1 MSTSFPFHFEEL
13 DNLLKRFSGN
23 TDKRK
28 IQIQKILKEAYRL
41 RRKDTCEP
49 FMPAS
54 EAEWINFFFSPGIIR
69 KNTILEQCQVYFPV
83 RLDDCCSGSTVSSSK
98 SGVKIQGYSDLNY
111 RQKSIEVT
119 RLEKLFFN
127 CSRIL
132 DILAHSFISGT
143 SEAGFVKKYRKA
155 DKPISTNIDT
165 LELIEKFIGRF
176 RPSAQEKDNPVLLFE
191 KICRTLCITV
201 NPLIQHR
208 SSGTITIDPQ
218 ELQKDGFVLKNSDS
232 IYTPNKWLVLME
244 NKIFLL
250 SSIVFLKKNGKLKVI
265 RLQAE
270 TKKISK
276 LMRIYSKLI
285 AAEQRYQ
292 GPEFYDTFKKFF
304 VKNFALID
312 TSKNKPFKY
321 KDTRDL
327 ALKFVVFDRLTLYL
341 VPEMYEPLQ
350 QKYSITH
357 EEYISKIKEYNIKAP
372 NANLSRISNFANIA
386 TFGYAGT
393 ANLIENL
400 NKTQA
405 DVEKN
410 IGLICAST
418 AGKCLNQFSYK
429 DDDENNSNIEI
440 YPEETKQIFTFRY
453 SCKFLK
459 KQEKTVT
466 ENFFEYSHFDE
477 EKSGVERKKNIE
489 DISDHIKKT
498 FDSLIFSN
506 EIAIAYAS
514 FFHEFISF
522 GILEVELLPVNLT
535 PEEINL
541 ITKINKLPKFE
552 NKLEKLFKIL
562 KIDDNNED
570 DKNIKDC
577 LKTGQSAIFTVKKD
591 TKFYNENKT
600 ETSKWLVFN
609 NSEIFYTENDNTK
622 YIKNLENQGVEIK
635 YDFDKKLIKP
645 KPAAAIASAPVT
657 TATGAG
663 ASIATIA
670 PTTNA
675 TTTIAPAV
683 TATVTEPATP
693 AQTTATATTATATG
707 AGAAITSV
715 SILNRITQINSEKF
729 KINFQTLFL
738 GTQDTISKDLKKEI
752 EENLVYTLKLIDKK
766 EIEDCLVKVTDKEK
780 VKKILIALRLL
791 NLITIKSYKYFGL
804 ISSNVPE
811 TNTSENKAVKNL
823 FKKFKYEEYFKILS
837 RFYNN
842 YTKHMTDGVLFT
854 FNKLMNS
861 QELFPDMHRMTE
873 DCICQKRFKVGIV
886 QLLDQFKPTAPTI
899 QLTGPDEVLLIKV
912 LKLENDLITK
922 TLSNKEKF
930 FENVCDHITREN
942 EYLLKIKPVLYHKL
956 VAINKVKIIRV
967 ILDAFKYIRKVLI
980 EQNNKMG
987 LDFILKENLIIFQIM
1002 NQHKEKG
1009 FREFILSKFTKNN
1022 FKKVAFFASTA
1033 LLIASMFAQPP
1044 PDENLPPLNIL
1055 DWNDQSI
1062 EPNHPEYDKAKKDLR
1077 TRADAATKIAQNLQN
1092 KAEAV
1097 NAVDSQFKVNAYDL
1111 IPGVL
1116 SGVSGALTGF
1126 FGGLASGASTL
1137 TGLAYDNPLTS
1148 VGLAGV
1154 LGYRLG
1160 TTIYNKYYQQ
1170 KVSTSVTPT
1179 ENEMKIATEIKTR
1192 EKLAHHAQELIQ
1204 RGKHDEVLS
1213 DDIIQA
1219 FNNVMEMYKNSSK
1232 IIFQHE
1238 SIIPEVI
1245 VFINSE
1251 YNYST
1256 RRKEKLEAQNETDFS
1271 INEKLEAYINSQ
1283 VAQLTS
1289 AYEALPEAQRAKIN
1303 QSNWKNGI
1311 IENFFSLATQ
1321 GFSLYNIYGA
1331 LTSGSLGYAGQ
1342 TLLGLTHNAYRTF
1355 SVDHSTNNGRQL
1367 PLLAANRRINDAH
1380 PKPHNDAKHRDA
1392 VNHYLRYANHRA

>member
-13 DNLLKRFSGN
+13 DTLLKRFSGN

-28 IQIQKILKEAYRL
+28 IQIRKILKEAYRL

-69 KNTILEQCQVYFPV
+69 KNNILEQCQVYFPV
-83 RLDDCCSGSTVSSSK
+83 RLDDCSGSTVSSSK

-111 RQKSIEVT
+111 RQKSMEVT

-143 SEAGFVKKYRKA
+143 AEAGFVKEFRRA
-155 DKPISTNIDT
+155 QPNNIDKPILINIDT
-165 LELIEKFIGRF
+165 LESIESFIGRF
-176 RPSAQEKDNPVLLFE
+176 KPSAQEKDNPVLLFE
-191 KICRTLCITV
+191 KICRTLCVTV
-201 NPLIQHR
+201 NPLVQHR
-208 SSGTITIDPQ
+208 SSGTLTIDPL

-232 IYTPNKWLVLME
+232 IYTPNKWLVIME

-265 RLQAE
+265 RLKAE

-321 KDTRDL
+321 KETRDL
-327 ALKFVVFDRLTLYL
+327 ALKFVLFDRLTLYL

-350 QKYSITH
+350 QKYSITR
-357 EEYISKIKEYNIKAP
+357 EEYNSKIKEYNKP
-372 NANLSRISNFANIA
+372 SSGTTNKISNYTNTV
-386 TFGYAGT
+386 TFGLVGT
-393 ANLIENL
+393 PASIEDLNLTKKN
-400 NKTQA
+400 
-405 DVEKN
+405 VETN

-418 AGKCLNQFSYK
+418 AGKCLNQFSFK
-429 DDDENNSNIEI
+429 NDDGTDRNIEI

-453 SCKFLK
+453 SSRFLK
-459 KQEKTVT
+459 KQEPASN
-466 ENFFEYSHFDE
+466 NFFEYSHFDE

-489 DISDHIKKT
+489 DISDNIKKS
-498 FDSLIFSN
+498 FNSLIFSN

-522 GILEVELLPVNLT
+522 GILEVELSPVNLT
-535 PEEINL
+535 QKELESI
-541 ITKINKLPKFE
+541 IKIKELPPNE
-552 NKLEKLFKIL
+552 NKLEKLFEILGINNNDDDQKI
-562 KIDDNNED
+562 KE
-570 DKNIKDC
+570 C
-577 LKTGQSAIFTVKKD
+577 LKTGQLATFLVTKD
-591 TKFYNENKT
+591 TKFYNVN
-600 ETSKWLVFN
+600 L
-609 NSEIFYTENDNTK
+609 NDLLK
-622 YIKNLENQGVEIK
+622 KQGVEIE
-635 YDFDKKLIKP
+635 YSFSKP
-645 KPAAAIASAPVT
+645 LLDLAAVVPAATVATTTATAAIATGAAAT
-657 TATGAG
+657 GAAATGAG
-663 ASIATIA
+663 A
-670 PTTNA
+670 TNDNA
-675 TTTIAPAV
+675 NWRSF
-683 TATVTEPATP
+683 
-693 AQTTATATTATATG
+693 Q
-707 AGAAITSV
+707 
-715 SILNRITQINSEKF
+715 NNF
-729 KINFQTLFL
+729 KKLL
-738 GTQDTISKDLKKEI
+738 GTQDDISKELQKEI
-752 EENLVYTLKLIDKK
+752 QENLVYTLKPIDKK
-766 EIEDCLVKVTDKEK
+766 VIEECLQKITDKKK
-780 VKKILIALRLL
+780 VRKIIIALRLL
-791 NLITIKSYKYFGL
+791 GLITISERNWIFFRTD
-804 ISSNVPE
+804 VPE
-811 TNTSENKAVKNL
+811 KSLNENAAAVSYT

-837 RFYNN
+837 RFYKN

-861 QELFPDMHRMTE
+861 KELFPDMHRMTE

-886 QLLDQFKPTAPTI
+886 QLLDQFKPTAPTM
-899 QLTGPDEVLLIKV
+899 QLTGPDEVLLVKV

-922 TLSNKEKF
+922 SLSNKEKF

-942 EYLLKIKPVLYHKL
+942 EYLIKIKPVLYHKL

-1002 NQHKEKG
+1002 NQYKEKG
-1009 FREFILSKFTKNN
+1009 LKEFIWSKITTNN
-1022 FKKVAFFASTA
+1022 IAKLGYLTTTA
-1033 LLIASMFAQPP
+1033 LIIASMFAPPP
-1044 PDENLPPLNIL
+1044 PDENLPPLNFL
-1055 DWNDQSI
+1055 DYKGQSI
-1062 EPNHPEYDKAKKDLR
+1062 LPSHPNYTTALEEA
-1077 TRADAATKIAQNLQN
+1077 TEAAYKQTQQ
-1092 KAEAV
+1092 
-1097 NAVDSQFKVNAYDL
+1097 AVDSQFKSDAL
-1111 IPGVL
+1111 IT
-1116 SGVSGALTGF
+1116 GALTSVGGVLTSIV
-1126 FGGLASGASTL
+1126 GGLSPYASY
-1137 TGLAYDNPLTS
+1137 LADTALNNPLTS
-1148 VGLAGV
+1148 LIIGGGLG
-1154 LGYRLG
+1154 LIG
-1160 TTIYNKYYQQ
+1160 KYYQQ
-1170 KVSTSVTPT
+1170 KVSKSVTPT
-1179 ENEMKIATEIKTR
+1179 ENEVKIATEIKTR

-1245 VFINSE
+1245 VFICPE
-1251 YNYST
+1251 YNYSKK
-1256 RRKEKLEAQNETDFS
+1256 RKEKLEAQNETDFS

-1289 AYEALPEAQRAKIN
+1289 AYEAMPEAQRVKIN

-1311 IENFFSLATQ
+1311 IENFFGLATQ
-1321 GFSLYNIYGA
+1321 GFYLYNIYGA

-1342 TLLGLTHNAYRTF
+1342 TLLGLTHSAYRGF
-1355 SVDHSTNNGRQL
+1355 GVDYSTNNGRQP
-1367 PLLAANRRINDAH
+1367 PLSAANRRINDAH

>member
-143 SEAGFVKKYRKA
+143 PEAGFVKKYRKA

-176 RPSAQEKDNPVLLFE
+176 RPSAQEKDNPVLFFE
-191 KICRTLCITV
+191 KICRSLCVTV

-304 VKNFALID
+304 VKNFALIN

-341 VPEMYEPLQ
+341 VPELYEPLQ
-350 QKYSITH
+350 QKYSITRD
-357 EEYISKIKEYNIKAP
+357 EYNSKINEYNKNKNPSSGTLSAIKNYAYIK
-372 NANLSRISNFANIA
+372 SG
-386 TFGYAGT
+386 GYAGT
-393 ANLIENL
+393 ANSIENL
-400 NKTQA
+400 KETQEN
-405 DVEKN
+405 VKKN

-429 DDDENNSNIEI
+429 DDDENEKMIDI

-459 KQEKTVT
+459 KQETELVK

-489 DISDHIKKT
+489 DISDHIKKA
-498 FDSLIFSN
+498 FVKSLIFSN

-535 PEEINL
+535 PEEINS
-541 ITKINKLPKFE
+541 ITKINKLPKYE
-552 NKLEKLFKIL
+552 NKFEELFKIL

-577 LKTGQSAIFTVKKD
+577 LKSGQSAIFLVKKD
-591 TKFYNENKT
+591 TKFYKVT
-600 ETSKWLVFN
+600 QDKGFYYDSYHYSN
-609 NSEIFYTENDNTK
+609 NNNTN
-622 YIKNLENQGVEIK
+622 YLKNLENQGVEIK
-635 YDFDKKLIKP
+635 KEEFISHSIAYAT
-645 KPAAAIASAPVT
+645 AA
-657 TATGAG
+657 
-663 ASIATIA
+663 ATIA
-670 PTTNA
+670 A
-675 TTTIAPAV
+675 SAG
-683 TATVTEPATP
+683 
-693 AQTTATATTATATG
+693 G
-707 AGAAITSV
+707 ALLFNL
-715 SILNRITQINSEKF
+715 LNNNDGMTLLKTLPVV
-729 KINFQTLFL
+729 KTLPVDFQTLL
-738 GTQDTISKDLKKEI
+738 DTQDTISDELKNEI
-752 EENLVYTLKLIDKK
+752 KENLVYTLKPIDKK
-766 EIEDCLVKVTDKEK
+766 EIEDCLLKVTDKEK

-791 NLITIKSYKYFGL
+791 NLFTIKSYKFF
-804 ISSNVPE
+804 NVPE
-811 TNTSENKAVKNL
+811 TNTSENKAAISYT

-837 RFYNN
+837 RFYKN

-861 QELFPDMHRMTE
+861 QELFQDMHRMTE

-886 QLLDQFKPTAPTI
+886 QLLDQFKPTAPTM

-912 LKLENDLITK
+912 LKLDNDLITK
-922 TLSNKEKF
+922 SLSNKEKF

-1009 FREFILSKFTKNN
+1009 FVQFIWSKFTPNN
-1022 FKKVAFFASTA
+1022 FKKVGLFAATA
-1033 LLIASMFAQPP
+1033 LIIASMFAPPP

-1055 DWNDQSI
+1055 DWNDESI
-1062 EPNHPEYDKAKKDLR
+1062 TPNHPEYGKAKEEL
-1077 TRADAATKIAQNLQN
+1077 TRQADAATKIAQNLQN
-1092 KAEAV
+1092 KLAA
-1097 NAVDSQFKVNAYDL
+1097 AKVDSQFKVNAYDL

-1137 TGLAYDNPLTS
+1137 AGIASDNPWTS
-1148 VGLAGV
+1148 VGLAG
-1154 LGYRLG
+1154 LLSYRLYSA
-1160 TTIYNKYYQQ
+1160 IHNKYYQQ

-1179 ENEMKIATEIKTR
+1179 VNEMKIATEIKTR
-1192 EKLAHHAQELIQ
+1192 EKLAHHAQKLIQ

-1232 IIFQHE
+1232 IIFQHK
-1238 SIIPEVI
+1238 SIIPENI
-1245 VFINSE
+1245 VFINSDE
-1251 YNYST
+1251 YNYSQK
-1256 RRKEKLEAQNETDFS
+1256 RKEKLEAQNETDFS

-1289 AYEALPEAQRAKIN
+1289 AYEALPEAERAKIN

-1331 LTSGSLGYAGQ
+1331 LTSGSFGYAGQ

-1355 SVDHSTNNGRQL
+1355 SVDHSTNNSQQ
-1367 PLLAANRRINDAH
+1367 PFSAANRRINDAH

>member
-13 DNLLKRFSGN
+13 DTLLKRFSGN

-28 IQIQKILKEAYRL
+28 IQIRKILKEAYRL

-83 RLDDCCSGSTVSSSK
+83 RLDDCSGSTVSSSK

-111 RQKSIEVT
+111 RQKSMEVT

-143 SEAGFVKKYRKA
+143 AEAGFVKEFRRA
-155 DKPISTNIDT
+155 QSNNIDKPILINIDT
-165 LELIEKFIGRF
+165 LESIEKFIGRF
-176 RPSAQEKDNPVLLFE
+176 KPSAQEKDNPVLLFE
-191 KICRTLCITV
+191 KICRTLCVTV
-201 NPLIQHR
+201 NPLVQHR
-208 SSGTITIDPQ
+208 SSGTLTIDPL

-232 IYTPNKWLVLME
+232 IYTPNKWLVIME

-321 KDTRDL
+321 KETRDL
-327 ALKFVVFDRLTLYL
+327 ALKFVLFDRLTLYL

-350 QKYSITH
+350 QKYNITR
-357 EEYISKIKEYNIKAP
+357 EEYNSIIKEYNNKNKNSSSGSTLSAIKNYAY
-372 NANLSRISNFANIA
+372 IA
-386 TFGYAGT
+386 TYGFFGNPAS
-393 ANLIENL
+393 I
-400 NKTQA
+400 KDKQ

-418 AGKCLNQFSYK
+418 AGKCLNQFSFK
-429 DDDENNSNIEI
+429 NDDGNEKILEI

-459 KQEKTVT
+459 KQETELVK

-489 DISDHIKKT
+489 DISEHIKKA
-498 FDSLIFSN
+498 FGSLIFSN

-535 PEEINL
+535 QEELKNIVQIKNL
-541 ITKINKLPKFE
+541 PHYE
-552 NKLEKLFKIL
+552 NKLEKLFEIL
-562 KIDDNNED
+562 HITNSDD
-570 DKNIKDC
+570 DKKIKDC
-577 LKTGQSAIFTVKKD
+577 LKTGQSATFLVKKD
-591 TKFYNENKT
+591 TKFYD
-600 ETSKWLVFN
+600 VQPA
-609 NSEIFYTENDNTK
+609 EIFFYNIYKDNDNTK
-622 YIKNLENQGVEIK
+622 YLEYLEKQGVEIK
-635 YDFDKKLIKP
+635 KEFFDTQ
-645 KPAAAIASAPVT
+645 AAAVT
-657 TATGAG
+657 L
-663 ASIATIA
+663 
-670 PTTNA
+670 
-675 TTTIAPAV
+675 
-683 TATVTEPATP
+683 ATVTLA
-693 AQTTATATTATATG
+693 ATAI
-707 AGAAITSV
+707 AAINL
-715 SILNRITQINSEKF
+715 LNNNTYTNNNTIN
-729 KINFQTLFL
+729 IDFQKLL
-738 GTQDTISKDLKKEI
+738 DTQDDISKELKKEI
-752 EENLVYTLKLIDKK
+752 KENLVYTLKPIDKK
-766 EIEDCLVKVTDKEK
+766 VIEECLHKVTDKEK
-780 VKKILIALRLL
+780 VRKIIIALRLL
-791 NLITIKSYKYFGL
+791 GLITISERSWKSLWLK
-804 ISSNVPE
+804 SSIVPE
-811 TNTSENKAVKNL
+811 SNTEINNTVSYMFE
-823 FKKFKYEEYFKILS
+823 KFKYEEYFKILS
-837 RFYNN
+837 RFYKN

-886 QLLDQFKPTAPTI
+886 QLLDQFKPTAPTM
-899 QLTGPDEVLLIKV
+899 QLTGPDEVLLVKV

-922 TLSNKEKF
+922 SLSNKEKF

-942 EYLLKIKPVLYHKL
+942 EYLIKIKPVLYHKL

-1002 NQHKEKG
+1002 NQYKEKG
-1009 FREFILSKFTKNN
+1009 FREFIWSKITTNN
-1022 FKKVAFFASTA
+1022 IAKLGYLTTTA
-1033 LLIASMFAQPP
+1033 LIIASMFAPSSPEVLPP
-1044 PDENLPPLNIL
+1044 PGVL
-1055 DWNDQSI
+1055 DYKGQSI
-1062 EPNHPEYDKAKKDLR
+1062 LPDHPKYKTALEE
-1077 TRADAATKIAQNLQN
+1077 ATKAAHLKYIQTQQAALQ
-1092 KAEAV
+1092 KAEV
-1097 NAVDSQFKVNAYDL
+1097 TLINSNITNTKVDSQFKVNAFDL
-1111 IPGVL
+1111 IPGAL
-1116 SGVSGALTGF
+1116 SSVGGALTGF

-1137 TGLAYDNPLTS
+1137 AGIASDNPWTS
-1148 VGLAGV
+1148 VVLAG
-1154 LGYRLG
+1154 LLSYRLG
-1160 TTIYNKYYQQ
+1160 SAISKKYNQQ
-1170 KVSTSVTPT
+1170 KVSTNVTPT
-1179 ENEMKIATEIKTR
+1179 ENELKIATEIKTR

-1238 SIIPEVI
+1238 SIILEVI
-1245 VFINSE
+1245 VFINHE
-1251 YNYST
+1251 YNYSQK
-1256 RRKEKLEAQNETDFS
+1256 RKEKLEAQNETDFS

-1289 AYEALPEAQRAKIN
+1289 AYEAMPEDQKAKIN

-1342 TLLGLTHNAYRTF
+1342 TLLGLTHSAYRGF
-1355 SVDHSTNNGRQL
+1355 GVDYSTNNGRQL
-1367 PLLAANRRINDAH
+1367 PLSAANRRINDAH

>member
-1 MSTSFPFHFEEL
+1 MFILFTCLINKKMSTSFPFHFEEL
-13 DNLLKRFSGN
+13 DTLLKRFSGN

-28 IQIQKILKEAYRL
+28 IQIRKILKEAYRL

-69 KNTILEQCQVYFPV
+69 KNNILEQCQVYFPV
-83 RLDDCCSGSTVSSSK
+83 RLDDCAGSTVSSSK
-98 SGVKIQGYSDLNY
+98 SGVKIQGYSALNY

-143 SEAGFVKKYRKA
+143 AEAGFVKEFRRAKPNNI
-155 DKPISTNIDT
+155 DKPILINIDT
-165 LELIEKFIGRF
+165 LESIESFIGRF
-176 RPSAQEKDNPVLLFE
+176 KPSAQEKDNPVLFFE
-191 KICRTLCITV
+191 KICRTLCVTV
-201 NPLIQHR
+201 NPLVQHR
-208 SSGTITIDPQ
+208 SSGTLTIDPL

-232 IYTPNKWLVLME
+232 IYTPNKWLVIME

-276 LMRIYSKLI
+276 LMQIYSKLI

-321 KDTRDL
+321 KETRDL
-327 ALKFVVFDRLTLYL
+327 SLKFVLFDRLTLYL

-350 QKYSITH
+350 QKYSITR
-357 EEYISKIKEYNIKAP
+357 EEYNSKIKEYNNKP
-372 NANLSRISNFANIA
+372 SSGTTNKISNYTNTV
-386 TFGYAGT
+386 TFGLVGYPASIEDL
-393 ANLIENL
+393 NLTKKN
-400 NKTQA
+400 
-405 DVEKN
+405 VEKN

-429 DDDENNSNIEI
+429 NDDGNDENIEI

-459 KQEKTVT
+459 KQETELPK

-489 DISDHIKKT
+489 DISEHIKKA
-498 FDSLIFSN
+498 FGSLIFSN

-535 PEEINL
+535 PEELNSIN
-541 ITKINKLPKFE
+541 KINDLPKNE
-552 NKLEKLFKIL
+552 NKLEKLFEILGINTANNNDDQKI
-562 KIDDNNED
+562 KE
-570 DKNIKDC
+570 C
-577 LKTGQSAIFTVKKD
+577 LKTGQSATFLVKKD
-591 TKFYNENKT
+591 TKFYNENKI
-600 ETSKWLVFN
+600 ETKKWLVIN

-622 YIKNLENQGVEIK
+622 YLKNLETQGFTINYE
-635 YDFDKKLIKP
+635 FDKKLIKS
-645 KPAAAIASAPVT
+645 KPAVFNSWNRDL
-657 TATGAG
+657 GR
-663 ASIATIA
+663 SIA
-670 PTTNA
+670 
-675 TTTIAPAV
+675 
-683 TATVTEPATP
+683 ATP
-693 AQTTATATTATATG
+693 APITTAAATTAAATTATATATGAAATG
-707 AGAAITSV
+707 AGAAGATNDVENWRSYYFQ
-715 SILNRITQINSEKF
+715 NNF
-729 KINFQTLFL
+729 KKLL
-738 GTQDTISKDLKKEI
+738 GTQDDISEELQKEI
-752 EENLVYTLKLIDKK
+752 KENLVYTLKPIDKK
-766 EIEDCLVKVTDKEK
+766 VIKECLQKVTDEKK
-780 VKKILIALRLL
+780 VKKIIISLRLL
-791 NLITIKSYKYFGL
+791 GLITISERSWIFFRTD
-804 ISSNVPE
+804 VPE
-811 TNTSENKAVKNL
+811 KTLNKNAAAVSYL

-837 RFYNN
+837 RFYKN

-886 QLLDQFKPTAPTI
+886 QLLDQFKPTAPTM
-899 QLTGPDEVLLIKV
+899 QLTGPDEVLLVKV
-912 LKLENDLITK
+912 LKLDNDLITK
-922 TLSNKEKF
+922 SLSNKEKF

-1002 NQHKEKG
+1002 NQYKEKG
-1009 FREFILSKFTKNN
+1009 FREFIWSKLTKNN
-1022 FKKVAFFASTA
+1022 IQKLVALTTTA
-1033 LLIASMFAQPP
+1033 LLIKSMFAPPP
-1044 PDENLPPLNIL
+1044 PDENLPPLDIL
-1055 DWNDQSI
+1055 DYKGQSI
-1062 EPNHPEYDKAKKDLR
+1062 LPSHPNYTTAALRKEIAALDKA
-1077 TRADAATKIAQNLQN
+1077 TEAAHLEYLQKQQAKNLN
-1092 KAEAV
+1092 AE
-1097 NAVDSQFKVNAYDL
+1097 VDSQFKSDAF
-1111 IPGVL
+1111 IT
-1116 SGVSGALTGF
+1116 GALTS
-1126 FGGLASGASTL
+1126 FGGALTSIVGGLGLSSVASTVA
-1137 TGLAYDNPLTS
+1137 GMAYDNPLTS
-1148 VGLAGV
+1148 LIIGGGLG
-1154 LGYRLG
+1154 LIG
-1160 TTIYNKYYQQ
+1160 KYYQQ
-1170 KVSTSVTPT
+1170 KVSTNVTPT
-1179 ENEMKIATEIKTR
+1179 ENEVKIATEIKTR

-1245 VFINSE
+1245 VFIGNE
-1251 YNYST
+1251 YNYSQK
-1256 RRKEKLEAQNETDFS
+1256 RKEKLEAQNETDFS
-1271 INEKLEAYINSQ
+1271 INEKLEAYISSQ
-1283 VAQLTS
+1283 VAQLAS
-1289 AYEALPEAQRAKIN
+1289 AYEAMPEAQRLKIN

-1321 GFSLYNIYGA
+1321 GFYLYNIYGA

-1342 TLLGLTHNAYRTF
+1342 TLLGLTHSAYRGF
-1355 SVDHSTNNGRQL
+1355 GVDYSTNNGRQP

>member
-13 DNLLKRFSGN
+13 DTLLKRFSGN

-28 IQIQKILKEAYRL
+28 IQIRKILKEAYRL

-69 KNTILEQCQVYFPV
+69 KNNILEQCQVYFPV
-83 RLDDCCSGSTVSSSK
+83 RLDDCAGSTVSSSK

-111 RQKSIEVT
+111 RQKSMEVT

-143 SEAGFVKKYRKA
+143 AEAGFVKEFRRA
-155 DKPISTNIDT
+155 QPNNIDKPILINNDT
-165 LELIEKFIGRF
+165 LESIESFIGRF
-176 RPSAQEKDNPVLLFE
+176 KPSAQEKDNPVLLFE
-191 KICRTLCITV
+191 KICRTLCVTV
-201 NPLIQHR
+201 NPLVQHR
-208 SSGTITIDPQ
+208 SSGTLTIDPL

-232 IYTPNKWLVLME
+232 IYTPNKWLVIME

-276 LMRIYSKLI
+276 LMQIYSKLI

-321 KDTRDL
+321 KETRDL
-327 ALKFVVFDRLTLYL
+327 ALKFVLFDRLTLYL

-350 QKYSITH
+350 QKYSITR
-357 EEYISKIKEYNIKAP
+357 EEYNSKIKEYNNKKTTGGT
-372 NANLSRISNFANIA
+372 LSNISNFVYTKI
-386 TFGYAGT
+386 GKIGT
-393 ANLIENL
+393 PTSIEQL
-400 NKTQA
+400 NQTQA
-405 DVEKN
+405 DVETN
-410 IGLICAST
+410 IGFICAST
-418 AGKCLNQFSYK
+418 AGKCLNQFNFK
-429 DDDENNSNIEI
+429 NDDGNDGNIEI

-459 KQEKTVT
+459 KQEPASN
-466 ENFFEYSHFDE
+466 NFFEYSHFDE

-489 DISDHIKKT
+489 DISNHIKKA
-498 FDSLIFSN
+498 FGSLIFSN

-535 PEEINL
+535 LQEIESIMN
-541 ITKINKLPKFE
+541 IQKLPGYE
-552 NKLEKLFKIL
+552 NKLEKMFEIL
-562 KIDDNNED
+562 GINNNDDD
-570 DKNIKDC
+570 QKIKDC
-577 LKTGQSAIFTVKKD
+577 LKTGQSATFLLKHD
-591 TKFYNENKT
+591 TLIK
-600 ETSKWLVFN
+600 
-609 NSEIFYTENDNTK
+609 NDNTK
-622 YIKNLENQGVEIK
+622 YLDLLKKQGVEIK
-635 YDFDKKLIKP
+635 YSFSN
-645 KPAAAIASAPVT
+645 AAVVPGVAGAAGATAVG
-657 TATGAG
+657 ATGAAG
-663 ASIATIA
+663 A
-670 PTTNA
+670 
-675 TTTIAPAV
+675 
-683 TATVTEPATP
+683 
-693 AQTTATATTATATG
+693 ATATG
-707 AGAAITSV
+707 APTTAAGGATNDVENWRSYYYFQ
-715 SILNRITQINSEKF
+715 N
-729 KINFQTLFL
+729 NFQKLL
-738 GTQDTISKDLKKEI
+738 GTQDISDDLQKEI
-752 EENLVYTLKLIDKK
+752 EANLVYTLKPIDKK
-766 EIEDCLVKVTDKEK
+766 VIEDCLQKVKDKEK

-791 NLITIKSYKYFGL
+791 GLITISERNWIFFRTD
-804 ISSNVPE
+804 VPE
-811 TNTSENKAVKNL
+811 KPLKENAAAVSYT

-837 RFYNN
+837 RFYKN

-886 QLLDQFKPTAPTI
+886 QLLDQFKPTAPTM
-899 QLTGPDEVLLIKV
+899 QLTGPDEVLLVKV
-912 LKLENDLITK
+912 LKLDNDLITK
-922 TLSNKEKF
+922 SLSNKEKF

-1002 NQHKEKG
+1002 NQYKEKG
-1009 FREFILSKFTKNN
+1009 FWSNVTENN
-1022 FKKVAFFASTA
+1022 IKKLGYLTTTA
-1033 LLIASMFAQPP
+1033 LIIASMFAPPP
-1044 PDENLPPLNIL
+1044 PDENLPPLNFL
-1055 DWNDQSI
+1055 DYKGQSI
-1062 EPNHPEYDKAKKDLR
+1062 LPSHPNYTTALEEA
-1077 TRADAATKIAQNLQN
+1077 TEAAYKQTQQ
-1092 KAEAV
+1092 
-1097 NAVDSQFKVNAYDL
+1097 AVDSQFKSDAL
-1111 IPGVL
+1111 IT
-1116 SGVSGALTGF
+1116 GALTSVGGVLTSIV
-1126 FGGLASGASTL
+1126 GGLSPYASY
-1137 TGLAYDNPLTS
+1137 LADTALNNPLTS
-1148 VGLAGV
+1148 LIIGGGLG
-1154 LGYRLG
+1154 LIG
-1160 TTIYNKYYQQ
+1160 KYYQQ
-1170 KVSTSVTPT
+1170 KVSKSVTPT
-1179 ENEMKIATEIKTR
+1179 ENELKIATEIKTR

-1245 VFINSE
+1245 VFICPE
-1251 YNYST
+1251 YNYSKK
-1256 RRKEKLEAQNETDFS
+1256 RKEKLEAQNETDFS

-1283 VAQLTS
+1283 VAQLAS
-1289 AYEALPEAQRAKIN
+1289 AYEAMPEAQRVKIN

-1311 IENFFSLATQ
+1311 IENFFGLATQ
-1321 GFSLYNIYGA
+1321 GFYLYNIYGA

-1342 TLLGLTHNAYRTF
+1342 TLLGLTHSAYRGF
-1355 SVDHSTNNGRQL
+1355 GVDYSTNNGRQP
-1367 PLLAANRRINDAH
+1367 PLSAANRRINDAH